1 VEGTS
6 ETVWHLFLL
15 VLTLSSIAAVA
26 IVALAYLAFDEPPEG
41 LARARPWLLG
51 LIGVT
56 LALYVLEWRV
66 LH

>member
-15 VLTLSSIAAVA
+15 VLTLGSIAAVA
-26 IVALAYLAFDEPPEG
+26 IVALVYLAFETPPAG
-41 LARARPWLLG
+41 LTRARPWLLG
-51 LIGVT
+51 LVGVT
-56 LALYVLEWRV
+56 LVLYVLEWRV